1 MNKLVFDYINKEV
14 NNNKNIIKIIILNT
28 IFWSIFAH
36 GMAYFNLYA
45 FFDNADLFN
54 IGNTYRLG
62 RWFLGVLSWLTMY
75 VSGSLLY
82 STPLFNSV
90 LTFIFIGITTYLIV
104 DLLEIKKTLLIII
117 LNAIMVVFPAV
128 TSTLGYMFTAPY
140 YFLGILIGVF
150 GIYLYYKNKKWY
162 SFLIAAILLACG
174 IGTYQANIPVF
185 VGLILLLTY
194 KDATENNEDIKTF
207 ILTSLKNIGL
217 CLSMLVCYLLANKF
231 FLTIRHETMSE
242 YKGTSSFE
250 NVSINTYLNRI
261 VLAYKEF
268 FNPTNNCSRN
278 MYPFSLNQFYKIL
291 LILIFV
297 LIVISLIKSFKQSK
311 LIGIESIVLLLFIP
325 LANNFSYLLCD
336 VSYVYSIMMYGEVT
350 LFIFVTY
357 LLDRLDTKAI
367 LNDLIKTITCLLLV
381 VFCFLYAKF
390 DNNCYLKADVLQKQ
404 VNSYITTMVTQIK
417 SLDGY
422 RDDMKIVYINE
433 ANKKDLSV
441 PSYEQFEAIYIHPYH
456 LNTLLNDYNFRGIM
470 EKQVG
475 FFPEKIEQA
484 NFGHEEEI
492 SHMSCYPDSGS
503 IKIINDTVVIKF
515 SEK

>member
-1 MNKLVFDYINKEV
+1 MSVKLS
-14 NNNKNIIKIIILNT
+14 KIYFTLSSWI
-28 IFWSIFAH
+28 
-36 GMAYFNLYA
+36 AY
-45 FFDNADLFN
+45 
-54 IGNTYRLG
+54 
-62 RWFLGVLSWLTMY
+62 
-75 VSGSLLY
+75 
-82 STPLFNSV
+82 
-90 LTFIFIGITTYLIV
+90 
-104 DLLEIKKTLLIII
+104 
-117 LNAIMVVFPAV
+117 
-128 TSTLGYMFTAPY
+128 
-140 YFLGILIGVF
+140 
-150 GIYLYYKNKKWY
+150 
-162 SFLIAAILLACG
+162 
-174 IGTYQANIPVF
+174 
-185 VGLILLLTY
+185 
-194 KDATENNEDIKTF
+194 
-207 ILTSLKNIGL
+207 
-217 CLSMLVCYLLANKF
+217 
-231 FLTIRHETMSE
+231 
-242 YKGTSSFE
+242 
-250 NVSINTYLNRI
+250 
-261 VLAYKEF
+261 
-268 FNPTNNCSRN
+268 
-278 MYPFSLNQFYKIL
+278 
-291 LILIFV
+291 
-297 LIVISLIKSFKQSK
+297 
-311 LIGIESIVLLLFIP
+311 
-325 LANNFSYLLCD
+325 NFS
-336 VSYVYSIMMYGEVT
+336 EVT